1 MTDQMTLLPRS
12 RAPIKQ
18 NIVEEADNTEAQ
30 LHAGDCG
37 RADVEAANTDRLATT
52 VGSTWS

>member
-1 MTDQMTLLPRS
+1 MTDQMTLLPRR